1 MKFAKFTRNQL
12 LLLITVWLTFML
24 SFVARLS
31 WSTLMPIVNDA
42 LRFTVLQGTSYVTAF
57 YVGYAL
63 MVLPGGLIADRIGY
77 RKMIMFSLIAM
88 AIVTGLMSIINDY
101 ATGFILRFILG
112 LVAGPI
118 QSSCLSAIGDSFND
132 KQRGTAVGLFMTCTS
147 FGITVVNLYAP
158 TVAFH
163 YGWRVAFMITALL
176 PLLVLFLSFF
186 TLKNTKLNTV
196 PSVVTNTASGVV
208 KNTVKTTVSTVP
220 TKSITQKLSILIRD
234 RNVIMLS
241 ICGLF
246 ATGTTWGVTNWTN
259 LYMVKHLGIS
269 AVHAG
274 SVMVVYGLAALISKP
289 TIGILSDI
297 LPIRK
302 NFLAA
307 MAVFLMVPALL
318 LFANTV
324 NPSML
329 YVTGTFLGIG
339 AFMYSAVTNALVIQV
354 AHPDMRATTAGFV
367 NLFNQ
372 IGALSAPLFLGG
384 VLKVTGNYS
393 EALMIIAAFP
403 LISCV
408 ALTLIK
414 LKK

>member
-1 MKFAKFTRNQL
+1 MKFAKFNRRQS

-42 LRFTVLQGTSYVTAF
+42 LHFTVLQGTSYVTAF
-57 YVGYAL
+57 YIGYAL
-63 MVLPGGLIADRIGY
+63 MVLPGGLIADKIGY
-77 RKMIMFSLIAM
+77 RKMIMFSLVAM
-88 AIVTGLMSIINDY
+88 AVVTGLMSTIHDY
-101 ATGFILRFILG
+101 TTGFILRFILG
-112 LVAGPI
+112 LAAGPI
-118 QSSCLSAIGDSFND
+118 QSSCLSAIGDYFND
-132 KQRGTAVGLFMTCTS
+132 HQRGTAVGLFMTCTS

-163 YGWRVAFMITALL
+163 YGWRVAFIITALL
-176 PLLVLFLSFF
+176 PLVVLALSFF
-186 TLKNTKLNTV
+186 TLKKSKTDTV
-196 PSVVTNTASGVV
+196 QNVVQGAEQAAVKSTAS
-208 KNTVKTTVSTVP
+208 TEP
-220 TKSITQKLSILIRD
+220 TKSVAQKLKILVRD
-234 RNVIMLS
+234 RNVIMLA

-259 LYMVKHLGIS
+259 LYMVKHLGVS
-269 AVHAG
+269 AIYAG
-274 SVMVVYGLAALISKP
+274 SVMVVYGMAALISKP
-289 TIGILSDI
+289 IIGILSDI

-307 MAVFLMVPALL
+307 MAVFLMFPALL

-329 YVTGTFLGIG
+329 YVTGTLLGVG

-367 NLFNQ
+367 NMFNQ
-372 IGALSAPLFLGG
+372 IGALSAPMFLGG
-384 VLKVTGNYS
+384 VLKATGNYS
-393 EALMIIAAFP
+393 EALMIIAVFP

-408 ALTLIK
+408 ALLFIK
-414 LKK
+414 LKKLAA